1 MRRIVFLFT
10 FFMIGISIS
19 VFAQESIK
27 TDDQALINIK
37 NDLEKILNENIIP
50 FWYPEVIDEKNGGYR
65 LNHDI
70 NGKWLGDSD
79 KYLVTQ
85 ARTIWFFS
93 KLARSKYGKEE
104 YLKCAKHGYEFLIS
118 KMWDRDYGGF
128 YWAVNSKGDEA
139 TITYKHLY
147 GQSFA
152 LYALSEYAM
161 ASGDRDAKA
170 LAKRIFNIIDFLAH
184 DSNYSGYKE
193 SFKRN
198 WTLPDENELSLMGT
212 TRNIKLMNTHLHLM
226 EAITAYYEATKDPVA
241 RERLIELVMIQS
253 NSVVRKNIGAC
264 SDKYEMDWTP
274 IDKPEYNRV
283 SYGHDIENVW
293 LLIEACNSLGMNNQV
308 LVDLYRTLFDYS
320 LKYGYDQENGGFYD
334 SGAFNANADNRSK
347 VWWVQAECML
357 SALYM
362 YNLTSDVRY
371 LYCFKKT
378 LDWIMKHQVDWENG
392 DWFSSISESGE
403 PSGEK
408 SGAWKSPY
416 HNGRAVIESLE
427 LIKAL
432 IGSQPDQIFMEH

>member
-1 MRRIVFLFT
+1 
-10 FFMIGISIS
+10 
-19 VFAQESIK
+19 
-27 TDDQALINIK
+27 
-37 NDLEKILNENIIP
+37 
-50 FWYPEVIDEKNGGYR
+50 
-65 LNHDI
+65 
-70 NGKWLGDSD
+70 
-79 KYLVTQ
+79 
-85 ARTIWFFS
+85 
-93 KLARSKYGKEE
+93 
-104 YLKCAKHGYEFLIS
+104 
-118 KMWDRDYGGF
+118 MWDRDYGGF

-198 WTLPDENELSLMGT
+198 WTLPDENELSPMGT

-362 YNLTSDVRY
+362 YNLTSDVKY
-371 LYCFKKT
+371 LFCFKKT

-432 IGSQPDQIFMEH
+432 IGGQPDQIFMEH